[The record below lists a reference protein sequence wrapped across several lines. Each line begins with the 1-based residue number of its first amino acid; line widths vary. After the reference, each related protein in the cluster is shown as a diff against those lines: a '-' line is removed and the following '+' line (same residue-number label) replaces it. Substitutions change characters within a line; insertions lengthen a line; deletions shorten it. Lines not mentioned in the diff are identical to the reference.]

1 MNRKYLFTLMLTV
14 GYLLLSSCNGTKNK
28 INNEKARDSIDVDLS
43 VKSTQVE
50 RKHKVIPFE
59 VINVDSVIGSYHILY
74 KTQDNGQIVTTYPIT
89 DGKGKDTV
97 CYASQDVLLTIN
109 KDGKNIILNRKIQR
123 DDFRFFIPKNE
134 ISKYCISNFKIT
146 DVTSTEIKFSINF
159 CVPDTDV
166 CYWFELIVSDN
177 GNVKINE
184 VVEKESDM

>member
-1 MNRKYLFTLMLTV
+1 MNRKYLLILILAV
-14 GYLLLSSCNGTKNK
+14 GYLLSSCNGTKNK
-28 INNEKARDSIDVDLS
+28 INDEKVKDSIGVDLS
-43 VKSTQVE
+43 VKPTQVE
-50 RKHKVIPFE
+50 RKHKVIHFE
-59 VINVDSVIGSYHILY
+59 SINADSIIGSYRVLY

-97 CYASQDVLLTIN
+97 CYASQDVILTIN

-123 DDFRFFIPKNE
+123 DDFRSFIPKNE

-146 DVTSTEIKFSINF
+146 DVTTTEIKFSINF

-184 VVEKESDM
+184 VIEKESDM